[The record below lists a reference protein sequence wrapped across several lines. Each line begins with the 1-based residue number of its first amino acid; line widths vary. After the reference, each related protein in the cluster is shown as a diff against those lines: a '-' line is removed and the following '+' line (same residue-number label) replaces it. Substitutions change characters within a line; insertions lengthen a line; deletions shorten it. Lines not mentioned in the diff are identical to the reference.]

1 MVPMENVLYVV
12 PRVSYKKGF
21 LSSAAVNLVIT
32 NERVIAA
39 HITKETIAKGKEE
52 ASGITG
58 YLAGVASGYS
68 ERYYEMEPSEIL
80 EESEENFVIPMA
92 DIREVKLKTGDYDG
106 GKMDELEIKGRKNIN
121 FKANPGSMSVKKIK
135 EAFKAAGIKV
145 KGGGFFSI

>member
-1 MVPMENVLYVV
+1 MENVLYVV
-12 PRVSYKKGF
+12 PNVSYKKGF

-39 HITKETIAKGKEE
+39 HITKETIARGKEK

-68 ERYYEMEPSEIL
+68 ERYYEMEPGEIL
-80 EESEENFVIPMA
+80 EETEENFVIPMA
-92 DIREVKLKTGDYDG
+92 DIKEVKLKTGDYDS
-106 GKMDELEIKGRKNIN
+106 GKMDELEIKGRRSIK
-121 FKANPGSMSVKKIK
+121 FKADPGSMNVKKIR
-135 EAFKAAGIKV
+135 EAFKAAGVKV